1 MHSVKIYC
9 VFRPLTGFLGVQWWA
24 NRLDSNLPQ
33 CQIGQILWQVMW
45 KHILLGKKSNS
56 LPHLPIVLWETIPI
70 NIKSNSNCF
79 MGRPT
84 GLTERSLRPGKPSEP
99 TWDGTLPDISLT
111 VSQDPQKFFLLG
123 SSRKGFCT
131 PSGFPS
137 CEEDEGNF
145 WRPLHSCWWVRAGRA
160 L

>member
-1 MHSVKIYC
+1 
-9 VFRPLTGFLGVQWWA
+9 
-24 NRLDSNLPQ
+24 
-33 CQIGQILWQVMW
+33 MW

-84 GLTERSLRPGKPSEP
+84 GLTERSLLPGKPSEP
-99 TWDGTLPDISLT
+99 IWNGTLPGISLT

-131 PSGFPS
+131 PSVFPS
-137 CEEDEGNF
+137 YEENEGNF
-145 WRPLHSCWWVRAGRA
+145 WRPLHSCWWMKAGKSLCSCWSQISAVGLESGIHLCAGIKRDA
-160 L
+160 LISRGDKWN